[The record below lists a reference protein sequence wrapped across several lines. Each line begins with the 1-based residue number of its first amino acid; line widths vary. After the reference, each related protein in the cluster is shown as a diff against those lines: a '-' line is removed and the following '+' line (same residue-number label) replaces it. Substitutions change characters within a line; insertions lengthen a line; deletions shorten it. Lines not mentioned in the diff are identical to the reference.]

1 MNLNQLDYIITVADE
16 KNITRAARKLFIS
29 QPSLSLSIQSLE
41 KELGTPLF
49 ERKNGDLSLTYAGK
63 LFYDWAQN
71 TRQSKQQLSLKIS
84 DIAHNVRHLIRI
96 GISPH
101 RCSILIPPV
110 LERFYA
116 VNPACDIELV
126 EKPTFILKEMLEQ
139 GEIDFMLDIPHP
151 DTNNYQSEILAEE
164 HFLLA
169 LPKSVQLSTDTAHA
183 KHDLQNLSVESPA
196 TKKEYPEASVLK
208 RISLTALQDIPFIT
222 LTSEQNIGKI
232 YRTLC
237 ATLAFQP
244 NTVITCTNIET
255 ALSLVN
261 RQLGATLIPEIL
273 AYQTPEF
280 TQVQYYL
287 VEQFD
292 NTRPICLVYRKN
304 QYQHDNL
311 KTLLDIF
318 REVVPILYRSNP

>member
-1 MNLNQLDYIITVADE
+1 MFTHFTCFLYPRHNLI
-16 KNITRAARKLFIS
+16 
-29 QPSLSLSIQSLE
+29 
-41 KELGTPLF
+41 
-49 ERKNGDLSLTYAGK
+49 
-63 LFYDWAQN
+63 
-71 TRQSKQQLSLKIS
+71 
-84 DIAHNVRHLIRI
+84 
-96 GISPH
+96 
-101 RCSILIPPV
+101 
-110 LERFYA
+110 
-116 VNPACDIELV
+116 
-126 EKPTFILKEMLEQ
+126 
-139 GEIDFMLDIPHP
+139 
-151 DTNNYQSEILAEE
+151 
-164 HFLLA
+164 
-169 LPKSVQLSTDTAHA
+169 A
-183 KHDLQNLSVESPA
+183 KHDLQNLSDESPA

-237 ATLAFQP
+237 
-244 NTVITCTNIET
+244 
-255 ALSLVN
+255 
-261 RQLGATLIPEIL
+261 ATLIPEIL

-318 REVVPILYRSNP
+318 REVVPILYQNTLKF

>member
-1 MNLNQLDYIITVADE
+1 MIYIFFFI
-16 KNITRAARKLFIS
+16 NFFLFGWTR
-29 QPSLSLSIQSLE
+29 
-41 KELGTPLF
+41 
-49 ERKNGDLSLTYAGK
+49 
-63 LFYDWAQN
+63 
-71 TRQSKQQLSLKIS
+71 
-84 DIAHNVRHLIRI
+84 
-96 GISPH
+96 
-101 RCSILIPPV
+101 
-110 LERFYA
+110 
-116 VNPACDIELV
+116 NPAYFLSFCSHISHVL
-126 EKPTFILKEMLEQ
+126 
-139 GEIDFMLDIPHP
+139 HP
-151 DTNNYQSEILAEE
+151 RHNLI
-164 HFLLA
+164 
-169 LPKSVQLSTDTAHA
+169 A
-183 KHDLQNLSVESPA
+183 KHDLQNLSDESPA

-318 REVVPILYRSNP
+318 REVVPALYQNNS

>member
-1 MNLNQLDYIITVADE
+1 MIYIFFFINFFLFWLDSQSS
-16 KNITRAARKLFIS
+16 LFF
-29 QPSLSLSIQSLE
+29 SLFTHFTCFLY
-41 KELGTPLF
+41 P
-49 ERKNGDLSLTYAGK
+49 R
-63 LFYDWAQN
+63 
-71 TRQSKQQLSLKIS
+71 
-84 DIAHNVRHLIRI
+84 HN
-96 GISPH
+96 
-101 RCSILIPPV
+101 LIP
-110 LERFYA
+110 
-116 VNPACDIELV
+116 
-126 EKPTFILKEMLEQ
+126 
-139 GEIDFMLDIPHP
+139 
-151 DTNNYQSEILAEE
+151 
-164 HFLLA
+164 
-169 LPKSVQLSTDTAHA
+169 
-183 KHDLQNLSVESPA
+183 KHDLQNLSDESPA
-196 TKKEYPEASVLK
+196 AKKEYPEASVLK

-232 YRTLC
+232 YHTLC

-318 REVVPILYRSNP
+318 REVVPILYQNTLKF